1 MFHLWGVPPQKF
13 RKPRVVSHNKN
24 VLNLRQTLGKA
35 SQKVCRCEIQLW
47 SDQDS
52 TQIKQLCRVVG
63 TLGVGT
69 EDEIWGSKN

>member
-1 MFHLWGVPPQKF
+1 MFPLWVVPPQKF

-24 VLNLRQTLGKA
+24 VLNLRQTLGEA
-35 SQKVCRCEIQLW
+35 SQKVCRSEIQLG

-52 TQIKQLCRVVG
+52 PQIKQVCRAAG

-69 EDEIWGSKN
+69 KDEIWGPKS